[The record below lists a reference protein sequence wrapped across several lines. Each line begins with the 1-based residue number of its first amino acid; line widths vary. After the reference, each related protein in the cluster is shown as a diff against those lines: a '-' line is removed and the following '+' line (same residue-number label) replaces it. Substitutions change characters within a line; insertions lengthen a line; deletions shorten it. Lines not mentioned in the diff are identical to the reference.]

1 MSLIFLCLF
10 RVLLDP
16 LRALRERLSAYRE
29 NVPIAW
35 DLLGSEWRDHPPTP
49 GEIRA
54 HAQNHPMWGPSALW
68 VYVLPTDQTVMLA
81 YVYLGHPDPAVDAG
95 RIAEALHQGA
105 VMWRPCRLFGEPC
118 RWPKVA
124 RRS

>member
-1 MSLIFLCLF
+1 MSLIFLS
-10 RVLLDP
+10 LLGFLRDP
-16 LRALRERLSAYRE
+16 LAPLRTAASDCLH
-29 NVPIAW
+29 NLHLAW
-35 DLLGSEWRDHPPTP
+35 DLLHAEWRDHPPTP